1 MAMGM
6 ENWVGRRVKFV
17 LLLALSSVV
26 MLLILCILETR
37 LLDPTLFRALPPSA
51 DPAYDPAPIPG
62 PTPAHYPAP
71 TPGSTPG
78 PEPACGAVATQ
89 TITPLAHTK
98 HLLVSAFAD
107 RRVEKF
113 DVRIIGMFRRD
124 SVQPLRCVFCC
135 SDRTPAG
142 QTSSEASGET
152 PAKVLKHS
160 DHFGFPYGATDVL
173 CRIPGGC
180 VATHV
185 TLVPEGQRPD
195 AAALNRTFLPIR
207 NQGGRGAAPQPLLNL
222 TVCISNLFGGY
233 NNVLQFTQALEMYR

>member
-1 MAMGM
+1 MC
-6 ENWVGRRVKFV
+6 
-17 LLLALSSVV
+17 
-26 MLLILCILETR
+26 LIPHFSE
-37 LLDPTLFRALPPSA
+37 
-51 DPAYDPAPIPG
+51 
-62 PTPAHYPAP
+62 HYRHP
-71 TPGSTPG
+71 
-78 PEPACGAVATQ
+78 
-89 TITPLAHTK
+89 
-98 HLLVSAFAD
+98 LVSAFAD

-142 QTSSEASGET
+142 QTSSEVSGET

-180 VATHV
+180 LATHV
-185 TLVPEGQRPD
+185 TLVPEDQRPD

-207 NQGGRGAAPQPLLNL
+207 NRGGRGQGGGPPAPAQPHRLHLQPLRRVQQRPAVHAGSGDVQVSAQLIYL
-222 TVCISNLFGGY
+222 TIYISIYLY
-233 NNVLQFTQALEMYR
+233 IYISIYLYIYSIYL